1 MTLVDGGAV
10 AYTGLY
16 RCALHEDLD
25 NTAGDDQQ
33 QRCVGAQKVA
43 NGFNR
48 DGKPHAA
55 LSLHNLHFHNANHE
69 TKKPRKNDN
78 EIPTGSRP
86 SYLYA
91 NTYIDNREDH
101 PIEHVGSWE
110 IIRAKLPDSG
120 EESKSGD
127 GLLQFESLFRTLEAF
142 DWNECDFKCC
152 PYNSNKDDDPFQYS
166 EEEENNY
173 FSHTHAYVRTIPRSF
188 SVDETNGDVFLSWE
202 GFYQNCDPASIVN
215 EKKLQWTI
223 GVSRLRTEDPYCT
236 TDQVHVMENNF
247 PRCTEPVAIVHQS
260 STGRDIVLPYGGFTV
275 IPARDS
281 EHRRSF
287 LMSAITSSE
296 IRGEHKSF
304 VWTVPEGGN
313 LYEDRMYLND
323 NGTSLDHNFADVW
336 DGGTLRLHKNAQTK
350 RPDHVCRSIFNKGIG
365 CMPISENDD
374 SDHILPRGEEK
385 IVLTEEAVAS
395 FCDIAD
401 GDRDF
406 GERRKYNTPLVTGFE
421 VVWDEKELYGTG
433 FPKQI
438 IFGCYGGQISNGNFG
453 MIDLNNG
460 EPTTPI
466 QLVKGAF
473 PGAVLFPPQDLELP
487 ITQSFD
493 SSDIHDAPSTPIF
506 QQYTETFAQQPC
518 GVYIA
523 AIVLCMCILFVIFH
537 LKKRCGSV
545 RFEETRHGVH
555 NDQHHHKHY
564 MELPTVDSSSRKE
577 EDNKKNCWPH
587 QHGD

>member
-1 MTLVDGGAV
+1 
-10 AYTGLY
+10 
-16 RCALHEDLD
+16 
-25 NTAGDDQQ
+25 
-33 QRCVGAQKVA
+33 
-43 NGFNR
+43 
-48 DGKPHAA
+48 
-55 LSLHNLHFHNANHE
+55 
-69 TKKPRKNDN
+69 
-78 EIPTGSRP
+78 
-86 SYLYA
+86 
-91 NTYIDNREDH
+91 
-101 PIEHVGSWE
+101 
-110 IIRAKLPDSG
+110 
-120 EESKSGD
+120 
-127 GLLQFESLFRTLEAF
+127 
-142 DWNECDFKCC
+142 
-152 PYNSNKDDDPFQYS
+152 
-166 EEEENNY
+166 
-173 FSHTHAYVRTIPRSF
+173 
-188 SVDETNGDVFLSWE
+188 
-202 GFYQNCDPASIVN
+202 
-215 EKKLQWTI
+215 
-223 GVSRLRTEDPYCT
+223 
-236 TDQVHVMENNF
+236 
-247 PRCTEPVAIVHQS
+247 
-260 STGRDIVLPYGGFTV
+260 
-275 IPARDS
+275 
-281 EHRRSF
+281 
-287 LMSAITSSE
+287 
-296 IRGEHKSF
+296 
-304 VWTVPEGGN
+304 
-313 LYEDRMYLND
+313 
-323 NGTSLDHNFADVW
+323 
-336 DGGTLRLHKNAQTK
+336 
-350 RPDHVCRSIFNKGIG
+350 
-365 CMPISENDD
+365 
-374 SDHILPRGEEK
+374 
-385 IVLTEEAVAS
+385 LTEEAVAS

-487 ITQSFD
+487 ITQSFG